1 MPVQG
6 NPTPPLVGGTNVR
19 SPILQGYVFQ
29 SGIHKPEHSNILS
42 YKYPQYYATALL
54 ERLGAFEG
62 VTQDVYSWNIQDRT
76 RKGGTASTITGGTTA
91 DTTATIEVAAY
102 FFTDPNLGYAIVG
115 DVLRFESGDMARVTA
130 TRVGTTDTDAQQL
143 DVIKLYDPA
152 NTSDNVWDAALNGQN
167 FGHAFNSHVEGSS
180 APNGRLHLPT
190 EEWNSLT
197 TLRRSFSI
205 SGSELTNKTYL
216 GDGSSWFW
224 TNEDI
229 EMKEFARDR
238 ELAILFGEKSN
249 TSGGPKGAKGIWTY
263 VQEFGNVNGYAT
275 AAGITEDDLQEM
287 IKELLI
293 EGVSNDIY
301 ALAGA
306 DAMKDVQNALR
317 DYAIAGAQDFG
328 KGAAPATA
336 GLNFQSYFFMGKRI
350 HFAYYELFDDTAVL
364 PTPSAVSATV
374 FDFSKTVLFLDLGTD
389 SGGKSLIN
397 LKYKEHDGISRK
409 FVHAYETG
417 MVNAYGEQG
426 GHVSNGDDKF
436 TIHLLSEIGVEV
448 RLPNRC
454 GILTATS

>member
-1 MPVQG
+1 MPAQG
-6 NPTPPLVGGTNVR
+6 TPTGSLVGGTTARN
-19 SPILQGYVFQ
+19 PILQGYVFQ

-54 ERLGAFEG
+54 ERLGNFEG
-62 VTQDVYSWNIQDRT
+62 VTQDVFSWNIIDRT
-76 RKGGTASTITGGTTA
+76 RKGGTTAATNITGGTTS
-91 DTTATIEVAAY
+91 DTTATVEIADFVWSSSS
-102 FFTDPNLGYAIVG
+102 DGYLIVG
-115 DVLRFESGDMARVTA
+115 DTIRFDFGDIARVTA
-130 TRVGTTDTDAQQL
+130 SRQGTTDTDAQQVDL
-143 DVIKLYDPA
+143 VKIGTGNWSVIL
-152 NTSDNVWDAALNGQN
+152 TSKK

-180 APNGRLHLPT
+180 APDGRLHLPT
-190 EEWNSLT
+190 EEWNTLT
-197 TLRRSFSI
+197 ILRRSFSI

-216 GDGSSWFW
+216 GDGASWYW

-238 ELAILFGEKSN
+238 ELAVMFGEKQN
-249 TSGGPKGAKGIWTY
+249 TSGGPKVSKGIWSY
-263 VQEFGNVNGYAT
+263 VKEFGNTNVYASAT
-275 AAGITEDDLQEM
+275 GITEDDLQEM
-287 IKELLI
+287 IKDLLK
-293 EGVSNDIY
+293 EGCSDDLY

-306 DAMKDVQNALR
+306 DAIKDIQNALR

-328 KGAAPATA
+328 KGASEATA

-374 FDFSKTVLFLDLGTD
+374 YDFSKTVLFLDMGTD
-389 SGGKSLIN
+389 SGGRSLIN

-426 GHVSNGDDKF
+426 GHVSNGNDKF
-436 TIHLLSEIGVEV
+436 TIHLLSEIGLEH

>member
-1 MPVQG
+1 MPAQG
-6 NPTPPLVGGTNVR
+6 NPTPPLVGGTGVR
-19 SPILQGYVFQ
+19 NPILQGYVFQ

-62 VTQDVYSWNIQDRT
+62 VTQDVYSWNIIDRT
-76 RKGGTASTITGGTTA
+76 RKSGTVSSLSSTGSPTITFEVTEFDWTTVAPGYLILGDLVRTASG
-91 DTTATIEVAAY
+91 
-102 FFTDPNLGYAIVG
+102 AIG
-115 DVLRFESGDMARVTA
+115 RVTA
-130 TRVGTTDTDAQQL
+130 SVVSTVLTDKQKVTITKIDKSGSAPNWAAGDIADTQKVGHISNAQ
-143 DVIKLYDPA
+143 
-152 NTSDNVWDAALNGQN
+152 
-167 FGHAFNSHVEGSS
+167 VEGSS
-180 APNGRLHLPT
+180 APTGRLHLPT
-190 EEWNSLT
+190 EEWNTLT
-197 TLRRSFSI
+197 IIRRSFSI

-238 ELAILFGEKSN
+238 ELAVVFGERQN
-249 TSGGPKGAKGIWTY
+249 TSGGPKIANGIWQY
-263 VQEFGNVNGYAT
+263 VTEYGNTNVYAS

-293 EGVSNDIY
+293 EGVSDDII

-306 DAMKDVQNALR
+306 DAMKDIQNALR
-317 DYAIAGAQDFG
+317 DYAIAGAQSFG
-328 KGAAPATA
+328 QGVSPATA
-336 GLNFQSYFFMGKRI
+336 GLNFQSYYFMGKRL
-350 HFAYYELFDDTAVL
+350 HFAYYELFDDEAVL
-364 PTPSAVSATV
+364 PTPASVSATIY
-374 FDFSKTVLFLDLGTD
+374 DFSKTVLFLDLGTD

-436 TIHLLSEIGVEV
+436 TIHLLSEIGVEH

>member
-6 NPTPPLVGGTNVR
+6 NPTAPLVGGTSTRN
-19 SPILQGYVFQ
+19 PILQGYVFQ

-54 ERLGAFEG
+54 ERLGNFEG
-62 VTQDVYSWNIQDRT
+62 VSQDVYSWNIIDRT
-76 RKGGTASTITGGTTA
+76 RKSGTVSSIA
-91 DTTATIEVAAY
+91 DNTTATCNFEITEFDWTAAN
-102 FFTDPNLGYAIVG
+102 PGYLIVG
-115 DVLRFESGDMARVTA
+115 DTFRTEAGALGRVATSVVSTVLSNKQKVTA
-130 TRVGTTDTDAQQL
+130 TKVDGTNWTAAE
-143 DVIKLYDPA
+143 IA
-152 NTSDNVWDAALNGQN
+152 NTMKI
-167 FGHAFNSHVEGSS
+167 GHIANAQVEGSS
-180 APNGRLHLPT
+180 APIGRLHLPT

-197 TLRRSFSI
+197 TIRRSFSI

-238 ELAILFGEKSN
+238 ELAIMFGEKSN
-249 TSGGPKGAKGIWTY
+249 TSGGPKSAKGIWSY
-263 VQEFGNVNGYAT
+263 VKEFGNVNVYAS
-275 AAGITEDDLQEM
+275 AAGITEDDLQTM
-287 IKELLI
+287 IQELLV
-293 EGVSNDIY
+293 EGCSDDLY
-301 ALAGA
+301 ALAGSGA
-306 DAMKDVQNALR
+306 IKDIQNALR

-328 KGAAPATA
+328 KGASPATA
-336 GLNFQSYFFMGKRI
+336 GLNFQSYFFMGKKI

-364 PTPSAVSATV
+364 PTPAAVSATV
-374 FDFSKTVLFLDLGTD
+374 YDFSKTVLFLDMGSD

-436 TIHLLSEIGVEV
+436 TIHLLSEIGLEH